1 MKENRHGTEKN
12 VVARH
17 ALVMA
22 EVRASHSMAGTVLL
36 EARHGDLCKE
46 EVCAIVNAANE
57 QLRHG
62 GGVARAIADQERERE
77 SERVRESERARERE
91 RSRERERE
99 RERKK
104 ERERERERERES
116 SHRVPS
122 IWNHHHDDFLK

>member
-1 MKENRHGTEKN
+1 MKKNRHGTEKN
-12 VVARH
+12 VV

-77 SERVRESERARERE
+77 
-91 RSRERERE
+91 
-99 RERKK
+99 
-104 ERERERERERES
+104 RERERES